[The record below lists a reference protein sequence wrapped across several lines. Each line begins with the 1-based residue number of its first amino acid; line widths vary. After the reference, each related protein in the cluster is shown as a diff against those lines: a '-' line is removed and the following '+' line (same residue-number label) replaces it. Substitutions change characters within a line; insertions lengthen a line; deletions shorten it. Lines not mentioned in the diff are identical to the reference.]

1 MLKACIRLLIILLLA
16 FKLAACGFHL
26 RTADSPLIAPL
37 KNQRILIVDLDTQ
50 QGFGQKLLTALRRA
64 GAAPITAAEAE
75 AQPASLK
82 LKLTQIDEGKIATAF
97 SATREVR
104 EFNHFLDLDFTVES
118 VLHPEQALSSS
129 VHVER
134 NQIYDSRYVLGVSE
148 EERSIQAELQEEAAR
163 LLALRLAALVY

>member
-50 QGFGQKLLTALRRA
+50 QGFGQKLLTALRQA
-64 GAAPITAAEAE
+64 GAEPITAAE

-82 LKLTQIDEGKIATAF
+82 LKLTQIDEGKTATAF

>member
-50 QGFGQKLLTALRRA
+50 QGFGQKLLMALRQA
-64 GAAPITAAEAE
+64 GAEPITAAEA
-75 AQPASLK
+75 QSTSLK